1 MRGII
6 DRFEGDIAVVEIEGR
21 KMIHITRRLLPPEAQ
36 EGDVIAEESGAYHID
51 RVETERKKKEID
63 GLLDELWE

>member
-6 DRFEGDIAVVEIEGR
+6 DRFEEDIAVIEIEGR
-21 KMIHITRRLLPPEAQ
+21 KMIHIPRRLLPPEAQ
-36 EGDVIAEESGAYHID
+36 EGDVIAEECGAYHID